1 MRGFDM
7 NKILSMLIAVIIFSS
22 MQVSAA
28 GEGGINTEP
37 ELNETGVESINHD
50 DVAIENQ
57 PWSFSIT
64 LEDGAIENGTTV
76 QKVTTQ
82 ICVNQGLCLPPE
94 SMELTREENT
104 WSGVITP
111 HWADCTYSELECMIT
126 YVNWKFVLVDGEE
139 NETKFPENGYYTT
152 WSTCWIY
159 EGVTEG
165 KDCPQEDDSGLLPG
179 FGVTIGVVSLIAA
192 SLTQRKMVRVT
203 DE

>member
-7 NKILSMLIAVIIFSS
+7 NKIFSMLIAVIIFSS

-28 GEGGINTEP
+28 GEGGVDTEP
-37 ELNETGVESINHD
+37 DLNETGVESITHNE
-50 DVAIENQ
+50 VAIENQ

-64 LEDGAIENGTTV
+64 LEDGAVENGTTV

-82 ICVNQGLCLPPE
+82 ICVNQGLCLSPE
-94 SMELTREENT
+94 PMELTRVENT
-104 WSGVITP
+104 WSGVVTP

-165 KDCPQEDDSGLLPG
+165 EDCPQEDDSSLLPG
-179 FGVTIGVVSLIAA
+179 FGATIGVVSLIAA
-192 SLTQRKMVRVT
+192 SLTQRKMVRVS